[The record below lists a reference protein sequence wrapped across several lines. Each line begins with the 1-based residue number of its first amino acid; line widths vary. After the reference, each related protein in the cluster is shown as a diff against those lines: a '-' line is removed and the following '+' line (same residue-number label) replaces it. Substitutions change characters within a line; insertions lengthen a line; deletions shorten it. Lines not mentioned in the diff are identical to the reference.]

1 MDVLLGEKRKHP
13 CLMNFFDVF
22 IALILYAGFL
32 HVSETDE
39 NRWRDVLVD
48 QGLVGG
54 KLFVVLTLGRSQL

>member
-1 MDVLLGEKRKHP
+1 MDALLGDKRKHP

-39 NRWRDVLVD
+39 NRWRD
-48 QGLVGG
+48 GVGG
-54 KLFVVLTLGRSQL
+54 